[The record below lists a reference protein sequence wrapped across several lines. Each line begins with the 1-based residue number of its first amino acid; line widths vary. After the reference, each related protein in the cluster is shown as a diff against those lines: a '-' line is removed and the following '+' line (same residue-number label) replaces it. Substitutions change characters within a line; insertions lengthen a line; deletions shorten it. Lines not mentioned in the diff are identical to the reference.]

1 MSARLNREMF
11 MLLTLIGVW
20 AFFAWQEPV
29 FLSARNLSLL
39 SVELAITATLALGML
54 LVLLPGQI
62 DLSAG
67 SGVGLMGALAAVL
80 VFWQGW
86 PAPAALAVAAVLG
99 VAVWMGMGAL
109 IAVERVPAFII
120 TLGGLLVFRGLQ
132 WLTIENQT
140 VPVAEGGTE
149 NAYSVLTTYY
159 FSPIAGYVLVA
170 LTVAVAAATI
180 AWHRTRLKHAGL
192 VVEDAERDV
201 LKLIIGAQL
210 LLLVVA
216 IANNYRGLP
225 LALVVL
231 GAVALL
237 VKVLIGH
244 TPFGRYLYAIG
255 GNEEAAVVSGVP
267 VRGVLIGAFGLMGL
281 IVAIT
286 GFMQTAY
293 SGASTSTVGE
303 LMELDAI
310 AACVIGGTSL
320 RGGRGTVA
328 GVLFGALI
336 MASLLNGMTLM
347 AVSPEIKYI
356 ARGAV
361 LALAVWLDLR
371 VSGRPQ

>member
-1 MSARLNREMF
+1 
-11 MLLTLIGVW
+11 
-20 AFFAWQEPV
+20 
-29 FLSARNLSLL
+29 
-39 SVELAITATLALGML
+39 
-54 LVLLPGQI
+54 VLLPGQI

-86 PAPAALAVAAVLG
+86 PAPAALAVAATVG
-99 VAVWMGMGAL
+99 VVVWMGMGAL

-140 VPVAEGGTE
+140 VPVAEGGTD

-159 FSPIAGYVLVA
+159 FAPIAGYALVA
-170 LTVAVAAATI
+170 LAVAGSAATLV
-180 AWHRTRLKHAGL
+180 WQRLRLKRAGL
-192 VVEDAERDV
+192 PVEDAERDV
-201 LKLIIGAQL
+201 LKLIVGAQL

-216 IANNYRGLP
+216 VANNYRGLP

-231 GAVALL
+231 GAVTLL

-255 GNEEAAVVSGVP
+255 GNEEAAIVSGVP

-347 AVSPEIKYI
+347 AVSPEIKYV

-371 VSGRPQ
+371 MSGRPR

>member
-1 MSARLNREMF
+1 MSTRLNREVF
-11 MLLTLIGVW
+11 MLLTLLGIC

-29 FLSARNLSLL
+29 FLSSRNLSLL

-80 VFWQGW
+80 VFWHGW
-86 PAPAALAVAAVLG
+86 PAPAALALAAVLG
-99 VAVWMGMGAL
+99 VAVWIGMGAL

-140 VPVAEGGTE
+140 VPVAEGGSQ
-149 NAYSVLTTYY
+149 NLYSVLTTYY
-159 FSPIAGYVLVA
+159 LTPTAGYVLVA
-170 LTVAVAAATI
+170 LTVAAAAATMF
-180 AWHRTRLKHAGL
+180 WHRARLKRAGL
-192 VVEDAERDV
+192 AVEDAEPGV
-201 LKLIIGAQL
+201 LKLIVGAQL

-231 GAVALL
+231 GAVALF

-267 VRGVLIGAFGLMGL
+267 VRGVVIGAFGLMGL

-347 AVSPEIKYI
+347 AVSPEIKYV

-371 VSGRPQ
+371 VSGRSH